1 MTTSLNTAVNARIL
15 ASIRQLISR
24 RLCTQNDFPKQIEA
38 YQTQELTVL
47 LRMLEF
53 VETRLLT
60 SEHSL
65 KFIGGYTDQIAGC
78 DGVNTLAFGVLAN
91 KDFKNN
97 SWVARIFLTK
107 TPHIAFPKRIF
118 NPAAAG
124 RVQQSPNGHSFSPL
138 EFEPLCN
145 NPSHY
150 ICADY
155 LR

>member
-1 MTTSLNTAVNARIL
+1 MTTSLNTADSARIL

-24 RLCTQNDFPKQIEA
+24 RLCAQNDFPEQLEA

-53 VETRLLT
+53 VEIRLLT
-60 SEHSL
+60 PEHSL
-65 KFIGGYTDQIAGC
+65 KSIGGYTGQIAGC
-78 DGVNTLAFGVLAN
+78 DGVNTLAFGVPAN
-91 KDFKNN
+91 KDFKKK

-107 TPHIAFPKRIF
+107 TPRIAFPKRIF
-118 NPAAAG
+118 NPVAAG

-138 EFEPLCN
+138 ELEPLCK

-150 ICADY
+150 ISADY